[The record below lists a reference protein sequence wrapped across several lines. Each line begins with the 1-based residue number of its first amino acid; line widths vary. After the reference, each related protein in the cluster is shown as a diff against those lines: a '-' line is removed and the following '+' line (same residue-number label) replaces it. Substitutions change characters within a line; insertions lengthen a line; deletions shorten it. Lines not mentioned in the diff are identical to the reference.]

1 MTCQR
6 CEGTGDLYGRIAGP
20 IAICKDCNGTGVTA
34 ATFCGHPSGEVMFGR
49 CSACGAQRHTARG
62 DPMNCAVTVYDA
74 IPPRPNARGRG
85 ETTLH
90 AHACGEPLVRYGLCA
105 HHASEKERLT

>member
-1 MTCQR
+1 MTC
-6 CEGTGDLYGRIAGP
+6 
-20 IAICKDCNGTGVTA
+20 N
-34 ATFCGHPSGEVMFGR
+34 
-49 CSACGAQRHTARG
+49 
-62 DPMNCAVTVYDA
+62 VTVYDA

-90 AHACGEPLVRYGLCA
+90 AHPCGQPLVRYGLCA